1 MKKLTMIEVANVIGG
16 TCKETC
22 VSSYKNVM
30 VGGATVCKEV
40 ITCTDKHGNPSSV
53 TMKNASATSCGG
65 GGVIN

>member
-1 MKKLTMIEVANVIGG
+1 MKKLTAIEAANVIGG

-22 VSSYKNVM
+22 TSTYKNVM
-30 VGGATVCKEV
+30 VGGTTVCKEV

-53 TMKNASATSCGG
+53 TMKDANAASC